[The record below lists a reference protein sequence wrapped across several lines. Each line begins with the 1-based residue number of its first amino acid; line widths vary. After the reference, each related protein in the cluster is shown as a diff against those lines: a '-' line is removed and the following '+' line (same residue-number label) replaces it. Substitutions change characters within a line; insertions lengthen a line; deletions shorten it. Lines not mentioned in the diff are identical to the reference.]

1 MGEVALGVFDPEA
14 LAGLPDQARRYL
26 AHAIRPGATV
36 PGRVTVTF
44 SGELRLR
51 PRGRWMRFRASE
63 TLVLTSGFVFS
74 ARSWLGP
81 VPVTNNESYQEGRAD
96 SRIRLFGVVP
106 VVTKRGPDADRAMCS
121 RLVVE
126 SVWLPSTF
134 LPAAGARWTTTGEDL
149 AVSVPVHGEDVCVQ
163 PRVGEAGELLTMNLE
178 RWSDLHDGRAYG
190 PVPFQTEVEA
200 EDTFGGYTIPSR
212 LRARWWAGTNRQFEF
227 FRAQVHQAMFDR

>member
-14 LAGLPDQARRYL
+14 RAGLPDQARRYL

-81 VPVTNNESYQEGRAD
+81 VPVTNNESYQDGRAD

-106 VVTKRGPDADRAMCS
+106 VVTKRGPDADRAMSS

-163 PRVGEAGELLTMNLE
+163 PRVGEAGRRVVEQLVGWE
-178 RWSDLHDGRAYG
+178 RRRHRGRG
-190 PVPFQTEVEA
+190 QP
-200 EDTFGGYTIPSR
+200 
-212 LRARWWAGTNRQFEF
+212 
-227 FRAQVHQAMFDR
+227 